1 MSYVAPNAPGPI
13 ELSAELAALLGAAL
27 DEGHP
32 VAVTYVDP
40 EGKPHL
46 SLRGTVQ
53 VLSSSQLAMW
63 CRSSGLPDGIATNPN
78 VALLYQNL
86 DKVEFYV
93 FTGRARVDDDEAVR
107 QQVFAGSPAREQ
119 AIDPDRKGAAVVVD
133 IDSVTGR
140 GPSGRVHMQ
149 R

>member
-1 MSYVAPNAPGPI
+1 MSSVVPDAPGPI
-13 ELSAELAALLGAAL
+13 DLSPQLASILGAAL
-27 DEGHP
+27 EQRHP
-32 VAVTYVDP
+32 IAVTYVDP

-53 VLSSSQLAMW
+53 VLSSNQLAMW
-63 CRSSGLPDGIATNPN
+63 CRSSGLPDAIATNPN

-86 DKVEFYV
+86 ENLEFYM

-107 QQVFAGSPAREQ
+107 QQVFGGSPTREQ
-119 AIDPDRKGAAVVVD
+119 AMDPDRKGTAVVVD

-140 GPSGRVHMQ
+140 GPAGRVNMQ